1 MGQGQSSEG
10 VGLAGKEGKGK
21 RMSMGSSRGDSGKDL
36 KSSLATPGAKES
48 SSRHIHWP
56 EQVATDMTSGRSGK
70 ARAKKPR
77 VRTRGEEEEYER
89 QLRQMQGEGSF
100 GSERAAG
107 SDSIILDE
115 NEVLTELELQLV
127 EELKKRV
134 IKCKEDPRSPC
145 VKNLNQIL
153 MKFPTIKGGFE
164 SLKDIFVGVDSD
176 GSGDIDYCEWM
187 TAMQEHGLSVAVPDD
202 QALQIFREADVD
214 KNEKIDF
221 KEFVLVMSFLYLL
234 GHVGVDEATM
244 KDLSASR
251 QERRITLHQK
261 VAKAIDLVVDAF
273 LFFDKNGDGRILKD
287 EVVNGLN
294 TSSGREA
301 QRNFG
306 KSQGLQVSRSQE
318 SSTRIWRR
326 RFKEM
331 DCDHSGSISLKE
343 FIFAFEDWVGFDE
356 SEEEDDE

>member
-1 MGQGQSSEG
+1 M
-10 VGLAGKEGKGK
+10 
-21 RMSMGSSRGDSGKDL
+21 
-36 KSSLATPGAKES
+36 
-48 SSRHIHWP
+48 
-56 EQVATDMTSGRSGK
+56 
-70 ARAKKPR
+70 
-77 VRTRGEEEEYER
+77 
-89 QLRQMQGEGSF
+89 
-100 GSERAAG
+100 
-107 SDSIILDE
+107 
-115 NEVLTELELQLV
+115 
-127 EELKKRV
+127 
-134 IKCKEDPRSPC
+134 
-145 VKNLNQIL
+145 
-153 MKFPTIKGGFE
+153 
-164 SLKDIFVGVDSD
+164 
-176 GSGDIDYCEWM
+176 
-187 TAMQEHGLSVAVPDD
+187 PDD

-301 QRNFG
+301 QRN
-306 KSQGLQVSRSQE
+306 RSQE